1 MNMFPAVDPIPLP
14 APVWMFKAL
23 HIGTLALH
31 FVAVEVLLGSLLV
44 AVWLSFRGGTGAGDG
59 LGALRL
65 NAASTLARRLP
76 VILTFVINLG
86 VPPLL
91 FAQVLY
97 GRAFY
102 TSSVLIGVY
111 WIGVVFLLT
120 ACYWLVYRFAARA
133 EAGRSAWLL
142 GLAAWLLAGAIA
154 RVYSTNMTLML
165 RPEQWGQ
172 MYWATALGWR
182 LPPADP
188 TLGPRWLFMLSGGL
202 VMGGLWMIWLSGRK
216 HLAEAVRNY
225 LATKGG
231 RLAAVMVVAQ
241 ALVAYQVFRAQPAAV
256 RGGLTGTTLY
266 QLAGLVWLG
275 VAGLILALGLWC
287 GWRKPAALGGSL
299 PHGGVGQ
306 PFQAAGSDGFPAVS
320 SQKSRETGKSPQP
333 ADKNVCPTTGTSGAG
348 YFRVSW
354 IAAALGLVAM
364 LSAVVYRDGI
374 RDLTLLSK
382 GFDVWQRATAT
393 NWPVVALFLVV
404 FVAGLA
410 AAGWL
415 ISVMLRAKPVS
426 GEGIEN

>member
-14 APVWMFKAL
+14 APVWLFKAL
-23 HIGTLALH
+23 HVATLALH
-31 FVAVEVLLGSLLV
+31 FVAVEVFLGSLLV
-44 AVWLSFRGGTGAGDG
+44 AVWLSLRGRAGAGG
-59 LGALRL
+59 ALGALRL
-65 NAASTLARRLP
+65 NAASTLARHLP
-76 VILTFVINLG
+76 VVLTFVINLG

-97 GRAFY
+97 GRALY

-154 RVYSTNMTLML
+154 RIYSTNMTLML
-165 RPEQWGQ
+165 RPEQWGA
-172 MYWATALGWR
+172 MYSATALGWR

-216 HLAEAVRNY
+216 HLTEGLRSY
-225 LATKGG
+225 LVSNGG

-241 ALVAYQVFRAQPAAV
+241 APVAYRVFRAQPEAV
-256 RGGLTGTTLY
+256 RAGLNGTTVY
-266 QLAGLVWLG
+266 QLAGVAWLVA
-275 VAGLILALGLWC
+275 AGLILALGLWC
-287 GWRKPAALGGSL
+287 AWRKSPASKA
-299 PHGGVGQ
+299 
-306 PFQAAGSDGFPAVS
+306 
-320 SQKSRETGKSPQP
+320 
-333 ADKNVCPTTGTSGAG
+333 
-348 YFRVSW
+348 SW
-354 IAAALGLVAM
+354 IAAALGLAAM

-374 RDLTLLSK
+374 RDLTLVGK
-382 GFDVWQRATAT
+382 GFDVWQRAVAT

-410 AAGWL
+410 AVGWL
-415 ISVMLRAKPVS
+415 VSVMRRAKPVS
-426 GEGIEN
+426 EGGIEN

>member
-1 MNMFPAVDPIPLP
+1 
-14 APVWMFKAL
+14 MFKAL
-23 HIGTLALH
+23 HVATLALH
-31 FVAVEVLLGSLLV
+31 FVAVQVFLGSLLV
-44 AVWLSFRGGTGAGDG
+44 AVWLSFRGRAGAGG
-59 LGALRL
+59 TLGALRL

-76 VILTFVINLG
+76 VVLTFVINLG

-120 ACYWLVYRFAARA
+120 ACYWLVYRFAART

-154 RVYSTNMTLML
+154 RIYSTNMTLML
-165 RPEQWGQ
+165 RPEHWGQ
-172 MYWATALGWR
+172 MYSATALGWR

-188 TLGPRWLFMLSGGL
+188 TLGPRWLFMLTGGL

-216 HLAEAVRNY
+216 HMAEAVRNY
-225 LATKGG
+225 LASNGG

-241 ALVAYQVFRAQPAAV
+241 ALVAYRVFGAQPEAV
-256 RGGLTGTTLY
+256 RAALAGTTLY
-266 QLAGLVWLG
+266 QVAGWVWLG
-275 VAGLILALGLWC
+275 IAGLILALGLWC
-287 GWRKPAALGGSL
+287 GWGKRAASGDSL
-299 PHGGVGQ
+299 ARGGVGE
-306 PFQAAGSDGFPAVS
+306 PFQAAGSGGFPTAS
-320 SQKSRETGKSPQP
+320 SGDSLETGKSPQP
-333 ADKNVCPTTGTSGAG
+333 ADKNVCPTSGTGGPGRCWVGS
-348 YFRVSW
+348 V
-354 IAAALGLVAM
+354 AAALGLAAM

-374 RDLTLLSK
+374 RDLTLLGK
-382 GFDVWQRATAT
+382 GFDVWQRAVAT

-410 AAGWL
+410 AVGWL
-415 ISVMLRAKPVS
+415 VSVMRRAKPVS
-426 GEGIEN
+426 EGGIEN